1 MLCLKKVEVML
12 KGQIKDKSI
21 PFAYIDYDQVN
32 PLGLADLGKYID
44 NRGEKKEITDLILAG
59 RHNILMEGEK
69 GTGKTMMIYDICRQ
83 FKIPLFE
90 MSCGA
95 GMNKGDIIGRPQ
107 IDNDGSYFE
116 MGFLPKAFELANHW
130 KQLVFYLDE
139 FNVLPH
145 DEQIRFNKPLDKR
158 RSVYANGKEFRL
170 DDGVKITFVATINPI
185 NYGGVNTLTESIRSR
200 FIGKVLPYP
209 TTNELLKLI
218 DWTDVPD
225 ETRDCLLTLCQQIV
239 GLRNKGQVDYVF
251 SPRDIDQF
259 CDVYRTYMDINK
271 LNPTKAWK
279 LEDVLN
285 NVILI
290 KYNDSQEREQ
300 VRIRINET
308 FGVNI

>member
-44 NRGEKKEITDLILAG
+44 NRGEKKEITDLIFAG

-95 GMNKGDIIGRPQ
+95 GMNKGDLIGRPQ

-116 MGFLPKAFELANHW
+116 MGLIPKMFELANHW
-130 KQLVFYLDE
+130 KEIVVYGDE
-139 FNVLPH
+139 LNVLSH
-145 DEQIRFNKPLDKR
+145 DEQLWFNRPLDKR
-158 RSVYANGKEFRL
+158 RSIYVNGKLFKL
-170 DDGVKITFVATINPI
+170 DDGVKFTFIATINPI
-185 NYGGVNTLTESIRSR
+185 TYAGVNTLTESLRSR
-200 FIGKVLPYP
+200 FIGRVLPYP
-209 TTNELLKLI
+209 NNSELEKII
-218 DWTDVPD
+218 DWSDIPD
-225 ETRDCLLTLCQQIV
+225 ETKKCMLTLCQQIHS
-239 GLRNKGQVDYVF
+239 LRVKGEVEYVF

-259 CDVYRTYMDINK
+259 CDIFRTQK
-271 LNPTKAWK
+271 QWK
-279 LEDVLN
+279 LEDVIN

-290 KYNDSQEREQ
+290 KFSDPSEREQ
-300 VRIRINET
+300 VRIRVNET

>member
-1 MLCLKKVEVML
+1 M
-12 KGQIKDKSI
+12 
-21 PFAYIDYDQVN
+21 
-32 PLGLADLGKYID
+32 
-44 NRGEKKEITDLILAG
+44 
-59 RHNILMEGEK
+59 H
-69 GTGKTMMIYDICRQ
+69 
-83 FKIPLFE
+83 
-90 MSCGA
+90 
-95 GMNKGDIIGRPQ
+95 
-107 IDNDGSYFE
+107 SY
-116 MGFLPKAFELANHW
+116 
-130 KQLVFYLDE
+130 
-139 FNVLPH
+139 
-145 DEQIRFNKPLDKR
+145 
-158 RSVYANGKEFRL
+158 GKEFRL

-209 TTNELLKLI
+209 TTNELIKLI
-218 DWTDVPD
+218 DWTDIDD

-239 GLRNKGQVDYVF
+239 GLKNKGQIDYIF

-259 CDVYRTYMDINK
+259 CDVYRTYIDINK